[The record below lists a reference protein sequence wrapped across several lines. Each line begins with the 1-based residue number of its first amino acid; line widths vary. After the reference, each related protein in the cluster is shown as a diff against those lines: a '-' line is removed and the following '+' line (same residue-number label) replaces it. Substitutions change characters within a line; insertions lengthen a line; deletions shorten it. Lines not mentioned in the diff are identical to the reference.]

1 MLCRTTFPVV
11 NVSILARP
19 EGRALQAWAEKIAN
33 RRAVSIL
40 ARPEGRALQSAYNV
54 MTFNGEKR
62 TLRELSVCVQQKVR
76 TIKQRS

>member
-1 MLCRTTFPVV
+1 MLSRFNP
-11 NVSILARP
+11 RP
-19 EGRALQAWAEKIAN
+19 SRGTGATDAQENDKQRQF
-33 RRAVSIL
+33 VSIL

-62 TLRELSVCVQQKVR
+62 TLRELSIFVQQKVR